1 MRALYRLYINLV
13 KLSLASFA
21 LRFSY
26 CPTAHFLRFSVP
38 YYAHPNFV
46 AGGRGSSTFTV
57 ASLAVSENR
66 SLLLPSVS
74 AASLLV
80 SSPLPS
86 PFPSVPSTPP
96 SHSVHTLTRPSAPP
110 RLNCL
115 HSIGRRVSVTIN
127 LVGEPA
133 GPYWL
138 VARRR
143 GRGGHPRRASLWDG
157 RHVRLRRSCGRGAS
171 VGRSQQ

>member
-1 MRALYRLYINLV
+1 MRALYRLYMNLV

-74 AASLLV
+74 AASLLLY
-80 SSPLPS
+80 SSISFRSHPDASFCTASAQLP
-86 PFPSVPSTPP
+86 PFNWSSSKCHNQFSRRTGGSILARGTPAGAR
-96 SHSVHTLTRPSAPP
+96 RPPAS
-110 RLNCL
+110 
-115 HSIGRRVSVTIN
+115 GV
-127 LVGEPA
+127 LVGWAPCAAPA
-133 GPYWL
+133 ELWPRGLCGPESA
-138 VARRR
+138 V
-143 GRGGHPRRASLWDG
+143 
-157 RHVRLRRSCGRGAS
+157 GAS
-171 VGRSQQ
+171 QTRRK